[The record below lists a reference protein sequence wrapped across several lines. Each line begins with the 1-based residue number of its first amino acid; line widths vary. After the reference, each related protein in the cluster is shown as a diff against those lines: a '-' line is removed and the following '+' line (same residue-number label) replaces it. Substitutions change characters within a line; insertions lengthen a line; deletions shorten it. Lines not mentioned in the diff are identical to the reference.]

1 MDSYQANKYSMYLAT
16 VELLRDNAAR
26 SAGIQAFATSFAK
39 LDALVTQ
46 IREKDKER
54 MGKTPGKVAA
64 KDGAEDALTASTIMI
79 AASLSVLAQTT
90 GNPELKQ
97 RAHLTE
103 STFRTARST
112 EQINIAN
119 LVYDLAKVN
128 QEGLAPFGITPA
140 MIEELKS
147 RVNAFDA
154 ALKDVAS
161 GMAERVG
168 ARMALA
174 EMFNK
179 ADELLREELDP
190 VMHIF
195 RLTDPDLYNDYRA
208 ARVIKDIGVRH
219 VKTPEA
225 AGAAVAAVSQS

>member
-1 MDSYQANKYSMYLAT
+1 
-16 VELLRDNAAR
+16 
-26 SAGIQAFATSFAK
+26 
-39 LDALVTQ
+39 
-46 IREKDKER
+46 
-54 MGKTPGKVAA
+54 
-64 KDGAEDALTASTIMI
+64 MI
-79 AASLSVLAQTT
+79 AAGLSALGHTI
-90 GNPELKQ
+90 GNAELKK

-103 STFRTARST
+103 STFRAPRSN
-112 EQINIAN
+112 EQINIAK
-119 LVYDLAKVN
+119 LIYDLGKAN

-140 MIEELKS
+140 RVEELNS
-147 RVNAFDA
+147 RIAAFDA
-154 ALKDVAS
+154 TLKDIAS
-161 GMAERVG
+161 GTAERVG
-168 ARMALA
+168 ARTALA

-225 AGAAVAAVSQS
+225 AGAAVAAGSPR

>member
-1 MDSYQANKYSMYLAT
+1 MYIAT

-26 SAGIQAFATSFAK
+26 GAGIQAFAASLAK
-39 LDALVTQ
+39 LDALVSQ
-46 IREKDKER
+46 IRDKDKER

-64 KDGAEDALTASTIMI
+64 KDGAEDALTASTILV
-79 AASLSVLAQTT
+79 AAALSALGQTT

-97 RAHLTE
+97 RAHITE
-103 STFRTARST
+103 SYFRTARST
-112 EQINIAN
+112 EQINVAN
-119 LVYDLAKVN
+119 LLYDLGKAN
-128 QEGLAPFGITPA
+128 QEGLAAFGVTPA

-147 RVNAFDA
+147 RVAAFDA

-168 ARMALA
+168 ARTALA

-195 RLTDPDLYNDYRA
+195 RITDPELYNDYRA

-219 VKTPEA
+219 LKTPET
-225 AGAAVAAVSQS
+225 AGAAVTAGSPS